1 MSNATVY
8 KGVPYVIKNN
18 TGTKRVL
25 VYFLNN
31 RRQFVFRYRDISDKV
46 ARNVIDKAL
55 IANNIRTFIKKNFEL
70 FLDLICTFKAEVG
83 EYSSKKAAFSWLY
96 ECATDDPEQLKN
108 MVLTRI
114 KERS

>member
-1 MSNATVY
+1 MSNVTVY

-18 TGTKRVL
+18 SGTKRVL
-25 VYFLNN
+25 IYFLNN
-31 RRQFVFRYRDISDKV
+31 RRQLAFRYRDISDKV

-70 FLDLICTFKAEVG
+70 FLDLTCTFKSEV
-83 EYSSKKAAFSWLY
+83 ETSSRKAAFSWLY
-96 ECATDDPEQLKN
+96 EHATDDPEQLKN
-108 MVLTRI
+108 MVVMRI